1 MYIYTTG
8 ECMDL
13 GCPAQGITDR
23 YYYDLRTAA
32 PVSRTRI
39 AYRQLNV
46 EPVAEYKNLTF
57 AIDGDNENLEG
68 FFVQLERRVGEL
80 GISNFQIGLT
90 TLEEVFLTV
99 AETAEK
105 EEADE

>member
-1 MYIYTTG
+1 MYSRIQLMNTWR
-8 ECMDL
+8 
-13 GCPAQGITDR
+13 ITIER
-23 YYYDLRTAA
+23 GTSCR
-32 PVSRTRI
+32 
-39 AYRQLNV
+39 
-46 EPVAEYKNLTF
+46 
-57 AIDGDNENLEG
+57 G